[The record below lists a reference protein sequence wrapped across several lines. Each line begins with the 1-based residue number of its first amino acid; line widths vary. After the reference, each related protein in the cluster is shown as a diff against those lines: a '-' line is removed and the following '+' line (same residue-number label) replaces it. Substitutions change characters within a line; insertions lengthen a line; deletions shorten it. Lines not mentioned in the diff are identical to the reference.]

1 MITITMQEVLKA
13 AIDQL
18 EMLSE
23 HSGEPMLESTKV
35 TIKMLNDA
43 VNSWASLE
51 NVVLDE
57 TSYSKPVVTKQELV
71 TRLYNLMNEAKTVMI
86 DLEVHVSTDDVSTS
100 GLLLTLNEAE
110 QTLSKI
116 IK

>member
-35 TIKMLNDA
+35 TIKMLTDA
-43 VNSWASLE
+43 VNSRASLE
-51 NVVLDE
+51 NVDLDE
-57 TSYSKPVVTKQELV
+57 TFYHKPLVTKQELV
-71 TRLYNLMNEAKTVMI
+71 TRLYNLVNVIEFVSGDPGMGILVQLTEFKEAR
-86 DLEVHVSTDDVSTS
+86 E
-100 GLLLTLNEAE
+100 
-110 QTLSKI
+110 TLSKI